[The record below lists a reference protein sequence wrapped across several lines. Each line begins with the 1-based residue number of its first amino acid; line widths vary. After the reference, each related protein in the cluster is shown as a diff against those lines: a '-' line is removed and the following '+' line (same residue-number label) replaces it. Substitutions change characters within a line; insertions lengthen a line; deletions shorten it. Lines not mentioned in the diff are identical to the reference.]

1 MVIKGL
7 PVQLTPIRFA
17 VFKVEQTRIQHTH
30 FELWECAVDKGRIY
44 QNDVRIPLQLS
55 K

>member
-7 PVQLTPIRFA
+7 LVRPTLTRYA

-30 FELWECAVDKGRIY
+30 FELWVCSVDKERIC
-44 QNDVRIPLQLS
+44 QNNVRLPL
-55 K
+55 